1 MEYSKNKTKP
11 KPNNIKTRRTK
22 KYKKQQRLSKSHRRR
37 NVGKIPM
44 SGG

>member
-1 MEYSKNKTKP
+1 MDYSKNKNKP
-11 KPNNIKTRRTK
+11 KPKNIKTRRTK
-22 KYKKQQRLSKSHRRR
+22 KYKKGRLSKSYRRR